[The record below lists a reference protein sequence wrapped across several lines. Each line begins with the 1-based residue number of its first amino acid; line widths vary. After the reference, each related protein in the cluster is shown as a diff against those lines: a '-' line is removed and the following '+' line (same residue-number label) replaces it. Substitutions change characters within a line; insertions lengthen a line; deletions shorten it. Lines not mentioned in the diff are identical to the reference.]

1 MKFPRSAGILLHP
14 TSLPGAYGIGDLGP
28 EAHRFA
34 DFLHDAGMKI
44 WQMLPLNP
52 TGYGDS
58 PYQALS
64 AFAGNPMLL
73 SPDSLA
79 RDGWLPDP
87 PKTML
92 TKFPDDE
99 VLFAD
104 AIKLKYELLD
114 RAAANFLSSSDSKAE
129 FQAFEQENAWWLDDA
144 ALFLAAKEAHGER
157 AWTEWD
163 PALRRREPAAMEKW
177 TQQLAPEITAQK
189 FWQFQFYRQWTELK
203 SHCSQFGI
211 RIMGDIPIYVAHD
224 SADVWANPDLFWLD
238 EEGQPTKVAGVPPDY
253 FSATGQLWGNPIYR
267 WDRMQQDGFAWWIK
281 RFRAA
286 LSMFD
291 MVRVDHFRGFQA
303 YWEIPAGEQTAIN
316 GQWVEAPGAE
326 MFRAVT
332 KALGPLPIVA
342 ENLGVITP
350 QVEAIRH
357 EFDYPGMAILQFAFS
372 TDPQAPTFRP
382 HNFDRH
388 LVAYTCGHDN
398 DTTLGWWHSG
408 VADSTRSP
416 ADVEKE
422 RSDALAYFGVAEA
435 EMDKQAGWVLIRN
448 VMMSV
453 ADTAI
458 FPMQDVLNLGS
469 SARMNTPATLG
480 RNWKWRM
487 SPGVLKPGLAG
498 KLREM
503 ALSYDR

>member
-1 MKFPRSAGILLHP
+1 MRFPRSAGVLLHP
-14 TSLPGAYGIGDLGP
+14 TSLPGPYGIGDLGA

-34 DFLHDAGMKI
+34 DWLHSAGMKL

-64 AFAGNPMLL
+64 AFAGNPMLI
-73 SPDSLA
+73 SPDALA
-79 RDGWLPDP
+79 VEGWLPKP
-87 PKTML
+87 PKL
-92 TKFPDDE
+92 VLPQCSEEE
-99 VLFAD
+99 VCFQDVLP
-104 AIKLKYELLD
+104 LKAELLD
-114 RAAANFLSSSDSKAE
+114 RAAANFLSSESGKSEFKQFASD
-129 FQAFEQENAWWLDDA
+129 NAWWLDDA
-144 ALFLAAKEAHGER
+144 ALFLAAKEAHGQR

-163 PALRRREPAAMEKW
+163 PALRRRDPAALQKW
-177 TQQLAPEITAQK
+177 RTDLAPDIEAQK
-189 FWQFQFYRQWTELK
+189 FWQFQFFKQWKALKAHCGEL
-203 SHCSQFGI
+203 GI
-211 RIMGDIPIYVAHD
+211 RVMGDIPIYVAHD
-224 SADVWANPDLFWLD
+224 SADVWSNPHLFWLD

-267 WDRMQQDGFAWWIK
+267 WDVMKQDGFSWWIR

-286 LSMFD
+286 LEMFD
-291 MVRVDHFRGFQA
+291 LVRVDHFRGFQA
-303 YWEIPAGEQTAIN
+303 YWEIPAGEKTAIN

-332 KALGPLPIVA
+332 ATLGSLPIVA

-382 HNFDRH
+382 HNYERH

-398 DTTLGWWHSG
+398 DTTQGWWHSG
-408 VADSTRSP
+408 VADSTRSA

-422 RSDALAYFGVAEA
+422 RSDALSYFGVAESQ
-435 EMDKQAGWVLIRN
+435 MDSEANWVLVRN

-458 FPMQDVLNLGS
+458 FPMQDVLGLGS
-469 SARMNTPATLG
+469 SARMNIPATLG
-480 RNWKWRM
+480 GNWKWRM
-487 SPGVLKPGLAG
+487 RPNALNAKLARRLKQFS
-498 KLREM
+498 EQ
-503 ALSYDR
+503 YDR